1 MFISLIVH
9 YIFKRIKQN
18 KKIAYFTKAFKL
30 GKHWLNIY
38 WDDTKLQLDYG
49 FQFQDLY
56 TLEGLKRLDA
66 LFLEKLSNEHLD
78 YKNLL
83 ISMRQNY
90 QHIAIKEQS
99 SFFLELVPFVE
110 NFITSLFNV
119 QQNNNDLKNH
129 YLSYLPLTRAKKLF
143 IQRRIHKNYN
153 FDKIQSIDILSIKKE
168 LTLLLGANWSDL
180 KFATKILNYLDNE
193 EKYVKEIQ
201 IVSDYTGWALFSEE
215 GKQHH
220 KESALFK
227 MPEKLNFEYL
237 IHHLNKKNNRLQK
250 DDASLRHRDAFALTD
265 QGSSTEQSFDQVHYC
280 IFCHHQGK
288 DSCSKGLKAKTTL
301 EFQRN
306 PFNIPLTGCPLE
318 EKISEMNQSVSEG
331 FILGAL
337 AIAMI
342 DNPLLP
348 LTGHRICN
356 ECMKACIYQKQEPV
370 NIPAIETKVLRDI
383 LSLPWGVEIYSLL
396 TRWNPVNFER
406 PLPKDLTNHKIL
418 VAGTGPAGI
427 NLSHHLLNE
436 GFAVFAIDGLKIE
449 PLSDDLI
456 GPNFKPMR
464 DFNQIQENLD
474 ERVIGGFGGVA
485 EYGITVRWDKNFL
498 KLVRI
503 ILERRN
509 HFHLKG
515 GIRLGSNI
523 TIEQAFLYGF
533 DHIALALGAGKPNLV
548 PIQNNLAKGVRM
560 ASDFLMALQ
569 LTGAAQKS
577 SLANLE
583 LRLPVIVIGGG
594 LTAIDTATE
603 AMVYYPRQIEKF
615 LHRYETLKQNNV
627 DVDQHWSDQ
636 EKKDAQIWID
646 HAHIL
651 RHEKKLAL
659 LEKRDPN
666 YIKLIQSWGGVSI
679 AYRKTL
685 QESPSYTLNH
695 EEVAKAFEEGIYFI
709 ENIIPI
715 EIELDEN
722 KVTKGLK
729 VKQHDIDLT
738 LPAKTIL
745 IAAGTQPN
753 IVLKDESPYLKT
765 DGNYFEAHNLEG
777 VKINPEKSSKPNEI
791 GIFTYTHPDNR
802 RISYFGDLHPS
813 YAGNVVKAMA
823 SAKQGYPSISKH
835 LETLKPTN
843 IEFTDLF
850 KDLNIKLT
858 ATIIEVNRL
867 TPTIVEIVLKA
878 PIAAQNFK
886 PGQFY
891 RLQNFETNAP
901 KNTDT
906 SFSMEGIA
914 LTGSWVDISK
924 GLLGLIV
931 LEMGGSSSLCTYL
944 QPNEEVLL
952 MGPTGTPTTLPSNKN
967 VLLVGGGL
975 GNAVLF
981 SIGKELKQ
989 KGSKVLYAAGYKKI
1003 EDRYKV
1009 QEIEEA
1015 ADHIL
1020 WCCDENPG
1028 FEIDRPQDFTFVGNI
1043 VEAMVSYA
1051 RGDLGDQPIH
1061 INDIDHIIVIG
1072 SDRMMAAVQKARHT
1086 ILKPYLKKHTAIG
1099 SINSPMQCMMKE
1111 ICAQCLQRQ
1120 IDPETGTEKFVFSCN
1135 NQDQDL
1141 DVVDFTFL
1149 NQRLAQNTIQEKL
1162 TSLWIKHIHPIHF
1175 IKNR

>member
-1 MFISLIVH
+1 MH
-9 YIFKRIKQN
+9 
-18 KKIAYFTKAFKL
+18 
-30 GKHWLNIY
+30 
-38 WDDTKLQLDYG
+38 LQYG

-56 TLEGLKRLDA
+56 TLEGLKRLDT
-66 LFLEKLSNEHLD
+66 LFLEKLNDKNPEH
-78 YKNLL
+78 KKLL
-83 ISMRQNY
+83 ISMREHADNFTT
-90 QHIAIKEQS
+90 KEQS

-110 NFITSLFNV
+110 DFMTSLFDV
-119 QQNNNDLKNH
+119 RENNIQLKEH
-129 YLSYLPLTRAKKLF
+129 YLSYLPLTRAKKIF
-143 IQRRIHKNYN
+143 IQRRIGKNYN
-153 FDKIQSIDILSIKKE
+153 NEKIQSIDATSIEKEITDIL
-168 LTLLLGANWSDL
+168 GPDWSDL
-180 KFATKILNYLDNE
+180 KFAVKIVDFLEDE
-193 EKYVKEIQ
+193 EKYTKEIKLL
-201 IVSDYTGWALFSEE
+201 SDYAGWALYSLE
-215 GKQHH
+215 GTQKH
-220 KESALFK
+220 KESSFFK
-227 MPEKLNFEYL
+227 LPEKLDFEHL
-237 IHHLNKKNNRLQK
+237 IHHLQHKNNQLQY
-250 DDASLRHRDAFALTD
+250 DASVLRQRNGFSLTD
-265 QGSSTEQSFDQVHYC
+265 QGCSKEQSFDQAHYC

-288 DSCSKGLKAKTTL
+288 DSCSKGLKSKTTQ

-306 PFNIPLTGCPLE
+306 SLNISLTGCPLE

-396 TRWNPVNFER
+396 TRWNPLNFER

-449 PLSDDLI
+449 PLSSELI
-456 GPNFKPMR
+456 GADFKPIR
-464 DFNQIQENLD
+464 DFKEIQENLD

-485 EYGITVRWDKNFL
+485 EYGITIRWDKNFL

-503 ILERRN
+503 ILERRD

-523 TIEQAFLYGF
+523 TIEQAFLYRF
-533 DHIALALGAGKPNLV
+533 DHIALALGAGKPNIV
-548 PIQNNLAKGVRM
+548 AIKNNLAKGVRM

-569 LTGAAQKS
+569 LTGAFQKNN
-577 SLANLE
+577 LANLE

-603 AMVYYPRQIEKF
+603 AFAYYPRQVEKF
-615 LHRYETLKQNNV
+615 LHIYETLKQKNI
-627 DVDQHWSDQ
+627 DADQNWSIQ
-636 EKKDAQIWID
+636 ENEDAQIWLD
-646 HAHIL
+646 HAHAI
-651 RHEKKLAL
+651 RHEKETAI
-659 LEKRDPN
+659 LENRQPN
-666 YIKLIQSWGGVSI
+666 IIKLLRSWGGVSI
-679 AYRKTL
+679 AYRRTL

-695 EEVAKAFEEGIYFI
+695 EEVSKAFEEGIYFI
-709 ENIIPI
+709 ENITPV
-715 EIELDEN
+715 EIELDQYQA
-722 KVTKGLK
+722 TKGLK
-729 VKQHDIDLT
+729 VKHHDVDLI

-753 IVLKDESPYLKT
+753 ITLKDETSFLKT
-765 DGNYFEAHNLEG
+765 DGKYFEAQNLAG
-777 VKINPEKSSKPNEI
+777 ITINPEKSSKPNEI
-791 GIFTYTHPDNR
+791 AIFTYTHHDNR
-802 RISYFGDLHPS
+802 KISYFGDLHPS
-813 YAGNVVKAMA
+813 FAGNVVKAMA
-823 SAKQGYPSISKH
+823 SAKQGYPYISKH
-835 LETLKPTN
+835 LEALKPKD
-843 IEFTDLF
+843 ISFQELF
-850 KDLNIKLT
+850 NDINEKLT
-858 ATIIEVNRL
+858 AIIIEVNRL
-867 TPTIVEIVLKA
+867 TPNIVEIVLKA
-878 PIAAQNFK
+878 PLACENFK

-891 RLQNFETNAP
+891 RLQNFEMSARNNSEA
-901 KNTDT
+901 N
-906 SFSMEGIA
+906 FSMEGIA
-914 LTGSWVDISK
+914 LTGSWVDVSK

-952 MGPTGTPTTLPSNKN
+952 MGPTGTPTELPSDKN

-989 KGSKVLYAAGYKKI
+989 KGSKVLYVAGYKKI

-1009 QEIEEA
+1009 QEIEDA

-1028 FEIDRPQDFTFVGNI
+1028 FEIDRPQDFTFIGNI
-1043 VEAMVSYA
+1043 VEAMLSYA
-1051 RGDLGDQPIH
+1051 KGDLGDQQIKL
-1061 INDIDHIIVIG
+1061 NDIDHIIVIG

-1086 ILKPYLKKHTAIG
+1086 ILKPYLKEHTAIG

-1120 IDPETGTEKFVFSCN
+1120 IDPITDKEKFVFSCN
-1135 NQDQDL
+1135 NQDQAL
-1141 DVVDFTFL
+1141 DHVDFNFL
-1149 NQRLAQNTIQEKL
+1149 NQRLVQNATQEKL
-1162 TSLWIKHIHPIHF
+1162 TSLWIEDLK
-1175 IKNR
+1175 KAAL